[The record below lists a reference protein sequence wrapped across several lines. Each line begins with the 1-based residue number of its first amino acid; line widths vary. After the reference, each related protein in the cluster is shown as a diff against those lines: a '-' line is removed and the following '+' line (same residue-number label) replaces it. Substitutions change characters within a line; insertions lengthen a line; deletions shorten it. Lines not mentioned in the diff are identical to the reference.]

1 MGNWLGYFVRT
12 PQRFLMTL
20 AVIVGLYSIAN
31 PGWLQGIVRQL
42 GYEFFSAVNP
52 LIPPLFQ
59 LAIIVAVIAWIIR
72 APFRKG
78 GKK

>member
-1 MGNWLGYFVRT
+1 MGRWIGFFVGT
-12 PQRFLMTL
+12 PQRFLITL
-20 AVIVGLYSIAN
+20 AALVGLYSVAN
-31 PGWLQGIVRQL
+31 PGWLQGAVRQL
-42 GYEFFSAVNP
+42 GHEFFSAVNP

-59 LAIIVAVIAWIIR
+59 LAVIVAVMAWIIR